1 MRPVIGLT
9 VALDAECTTTSP
21 NAYSQAI
28 ELAGGLPVLLPYTED
43 PDMLSAYLGLCDG
56 FFFTGGADVD
66 PTRYGEE
73 ILPVCGELQVQR
85 DAMEFSLLSHVL
97 PTEKPIL
104 GVCRGTQ
111 LINAA
116 LGGTLYQDIPSQLQ
130 TTLTHR
136 QLEPKFAYSHAVDV
150 LPNTPLSALIG
161 TRRIAANS
169 FHHQAIK
176 AIGDGL
182 AVMAT
187 AEDGVIEALYHTAHP
202 YMRLYQWHPER
213 LCDRDEVHLA
223 PFVEFIA
230 ACRNENGTHL
240 S

>member
-1 MRPVIGLT
+1 MPLPLFRQKTTPEQKLRGLSY
-9 VALDAECTTTSP
+9 VLDDRLFLDLSK
-21 NAYSQAI
+21 
-28 ELAGGLPVLLPYTED
+28 VLLGQLED
-43 PDMLSAYLGLCDG
+43 H
-56 FFFTGGADVD
+56 GAQQSDSD
-66 PTRYGEE
+66 
-73 ILPVCGELQVQR
+73 QVG
-85 DAMEFSLLSHVL
+85 DSHQTVQ
-97 PTEKPIL
+97 
-104 GVCRGTQ
+104 GVG
-111 LINAA
+111 
-116 LGGTLYQDIPSQLQ
+116 DIPSQLQ

-223 PFVEFIA
+223 PFAEFIA